1 MERQPALARAA
12 LMRDL
17 LGRCLAELRK
27 LEETSGLETNEVNSI
42 SAAAGL
48 VERAED
54 WLSFVGVPTS

>member
-1 MERQPALARAA
+1 MEREAALARAA
-12 LMRDL
+12 VMRDL

-27 LEETSGLETNEVNSI
+27 IEEAPGLETNEVNSV

-54 WLSFVGVPTS
+54 WLSFVGVRTS